1 MLTAAQLL
9 FSTQAMTLI
18 NDLSQGDC
26 IQAAALLPT
35 HLFTRRYI
43 FNRAGERSNL
53 LYFIGRAFGFRT
65 RRHTRIATGDTISVI
80 VEHQNYSMKCMRD
93 LLYMSRRSLHVGS
106 VKAAVNLHG
115 TRSWLGS
122 DKILPPNTLMR
133 NTHALAFDG

>member
-26 IQAAALLPT
+26 MQAAALLPT

-80 VEHQNYSMKCMRD
+80 VEHQNYSMKRTRG
-93 LLYMSRRSLHVGS
+93 LLYTSSRPPGVES
-106 VKAAVNLHG
+106 VRAAVDLHG
-115 TRSWLGS
+115 TRLRHGS
-122 DKILPPNTLMR
+122 GRMLPSNTLMMT
-133 NTHALAFDG
+133 THALAING